1 MRPLFAQ
8 WIPRTCL
15 LLAMLLWASS
25 FVALKIAFR
34 SYDPMVVMFGRM
46 AVASICLFFAVP
58 RFRGLPYR
66 RSDIL
71 FFAFM
76 LLCEPCLYFLFEAKA
91 LENTSAS
98 QAGMIT
104 AMLPLMVAV
113 GARIFLKE
121 RITQK
126 TVVGFLLAIA
136 GVCWLTAGAKPTGD
150 APHPVLGNLYEFLA
164 MVCATGA
171 MVTLK
176 HITYRYPPL
185 LVTALQAWVGCLFFL
200 PFLGLPSTELPTT
213 LDPTATV
220 AVLYL
225 GAFITLGAYGLFNF
239 GASRIP
245 VSQASAFVNLI
256 PVFSVLL
263 GWVVLGERF
272 TSGQYLASAVVFLGI
287 AVSQEAG
294 HGTGQQDRP
303 YLPQHVRLA
312 GDAGLQKMEPQDGT
326 SDPRP
331 RQMLRLDSR

>member
-1 MRPLFAQ
+1 MQRLSSQ
-8 WIPRTCL
+8 WLPRACL

-46 AVASICLFFAVP
+46 AVASVCLFVAVP
-58 RFRGLPYR
+58 RLRGLPYC
-66 RSDIL
+66 RSDVPY
-71 FFAFM
+71 FAFM
-76 LLCEPCLYFLFEAKA
+76 VLCEPCLYFLFEAKA

-104 AMLPLMVAV
+104 AILPLMVAV

-121 RITQK
+121 RITQR

-136 GVCWLTAGAKPTGD
+136 GVCWLTAGAKASSE
-150 APHPVLGNLYEFLA
+150 APHPILGNIYEFLA

-176 HITYRYPPL
+176 HVTYRYPPL
-185 LVTALQAWVGCLFFL
+185 LVTALQAWVGCLFFF
-200 PFLGLPSTELPTT
+200 PFLVLPSTELPTA
-213 LDPTATV
+213 LDPTATA

-263 GWVVLGERF
+263 GWLILGERF
-272 TSGQYLASAVVFLGI
+272 TPVQYMAAALVFTGI
-287 AVSQEAG
+287 AVSQD
-294 HGTGQQDRP
+294 TG
-303 YLPQHVRLA
+303 PQ
-312 GDAGLQKMEPQDGT
+312 GEKP
-326 SDPRP
+326 SPRP
-331 RQMLRLDSR
+331 QRVLRLGSR

>member
-1 MRPLFAQ
+1 MQPLFSQ
-8 WIPRTCL
+8 WLPRACL

-46 AVASICLFFAVP
+46 AVASVCLFVAVP
-58 RFRGLPYR
+58 RLRGLPYR
-66 RSDIL
+66 RSDVPY
-71 FFAFM
+71 FAFM
-76 LLCEPCLYFLFEAKA
+76 VLCEPCLYFLFEAKA

-104 AMLPLMVAV
+104 AILPLMVAV

-121 RITQK
+121 RITQR
-126 TVVGFLLAIA
+126 TVMGFLLAIA
-136 GVCWLTAGAKPTGD
+136 GVCWLTAGARVSSE
-150 APHPVLGNLYEFLA
+150 APHPILGNIYEFLA

-176 HITYRYPPL
+176 HVTYRYPPL
-185 LVTALQAWVGCLFFL
+185 LVTALQAWVGCLFFF
-200 PFLGLPSTELPTT
+200 PFLALPSTELPTA
-213 LDPTATV
+213 LDPTATA

-263 GWVVLGERF
+263 GWLILGERF
-272 TSGQYLASAVVFLGI
+272 TSVQYMAAALVFTGI
-287 AVSQEAG
+287 AVSQD
-294 HGTGQQDRP
+294 TGPQGERP
-303 YLPQHVRLA
+303 
-312 GDAGLQKMEPQDGT
+312 G
-326 SDPRP
+326 PRP
-331 RQMLRLDSR
+331 QRMLRLGSR